1 MLELSHGSV
10 SIDGIDLSTI
20 SRQEIRSRL
29 SSVTQE
35 PCYFPGTFRLNLD
48 PTNSISEERV
58 STILHKLELWA
69 KIQQEG
75 GLDAQLCF
83 DAFSHGQKQL
93 FCLARAILKPSK
105 ILILDEA
112 TSSVDKE
119 TAETMERVIAEE
131 CQERTIIAVI
141 HRLESIKYYDRIIDL
156 DNGKLIAEGT

>member
-1 MLELSHGSV
+1 MLELSHGSI
-10 SIDGIDLSTI
+10 SIDGIDLSTV
-20 SRQEIRSRL
+20 SRHEIRSRL

-48 PTNSISEERV
+48 PANTISEERV

-112 TSSVDKE
+112 TSRYYFTIHQPWFFFVSFCSLYRGFQLIILCVR
-119 TAETMERVIAEE
+119 TA
-131 CQERTIIAVI
+131 
-141 HRLESIKYYDRIIDL
+141 SIKRL
-156 DNGKLIAEGT
+156 LKRWNE

>member
-1 MLELSHGSV
+1 VRRVHYWVFGKHTYLFLLESGKSSIVVALLGMLEFSHGSI

-20 SRQEIRSRL
+20 SRHEIRSRL

-48 PTNSISEERV
+48 PANSISEERV
-58 STILHKLELWA
+58 STILYKLELRA

-83 DAFSHGQKQL
+83 NAFSHGQKQL

-112 TSSVDKE
+112 TS
-119 TAETMERVIAEE
+119 RYYF
-131 CQERTIIAVI
+131 TI
-141 HRLESIKYYDRIIDL
+141 HEP
-156 DNGKLIAEGT
+156 